1 MKSLHFSPAGPKDQ
15 PALLI
20 QHLPGRET
28 VAAGV
33 WVTRGSAHET
43 QDLAGATHLVEHL
56 SLRRCGGRDRRALAA
71 LMDRIGGDVDAWT
84 GTEMMGVSLTTTAD
98 SLGDGLELLVDAIA
112 APSFESEDV
121 ELERRVIL
129 AELELIYDD
138 PAELVEEAL
147 LRAAWGG
154 HPLAR
159 PVIGSAESVEAID
172 IAALRS
178 HHAGLIQSGR
188 LVVALAGDVGGN
200 GALACLERLDLST
213 VPARPRLAALEW
225 STGRETV
232 TRSWADQVHTR
243 LAFEAIGSGDSRLVE
258 LMVLNR
264 ILGNGSSSRLFQ
276 RLREEEGLTYD
287 IWSGLAL
294 RRPGGLLEIGWACAP
309 EVNHKVWELVLEEV
323 KRLPLDL
330 NIDEVEIS
338 QEGLLRGLLMDSDLP
353 MARCAMDVAE
363 VLERGRRFDL
373 GTVRAE
379 LEAVTIDGVR
389 ELAESILRPDRMAAA
404 LCGPEGA
411 ELPG

>member
-172 IAALRS
+172 ISALRS

-200 GALACLERLDLST
+200 GALACLERLDLSK
-213 VPARPRLAALEW
+213 
-225 STGRETV
+225 
-232 TRSWADQVHTR
+232 D
-243 LAFEAIGSGDSRLVE
+243 
-258 LMVLNR
+258 
-264 ILGNGSSSRLFQ
+264 
-276 RLREEEGLTYD
+276 
-287 IWSGLAL
+287 
-294 RRPGGLLEIGWACAP
+294 
-309 EVNHKVWELVLEEV
+309 
-323 KRLPLDL
+323 
-330 NIDEVEIS
+330 
-338 QEGLLRGLLMDSDLP
+338 
-353 MARCAMDVAE
+353 
-363 VLERGRRFDL
+363 
-373 GTVRAE
+373 
-379 LEAVTIDGVR
+379 
-389 ELAESILRPDRMAAA
+389 
-404 LCGPEGA
+404 
-411 ELPG
+411 